1 MTIGADVGGSRIKLV
16 RLQLDEVEERRELE
30 INPDW
35 PQQLTG
41 ALLEMAASEERIG
54 VGVAGLLDHGR
65 GVLSWAPHLSGTDVP
80 LGDLLSHA
88 LGRPVAVDND
98 ANCATRAEAAG
109 LQRDPVLVVM
119 LGTGIGAG
127 LWTRGDVY
135 RGRAFAGE
143 VGHMV
148 MKHEGELCRC
158 GRRGCW
164 ETLVS
169 GWQLA
174 EQGSSSR
181 VLDTAGIWLG
191 RGLFNLSTI
200 LDPAVIVVGGGLLID
215 HGDKLFA
222 PARNELVRLST
233 DDRFGQRLPPEIL
246 AGLHGIWAGAIGAA
260 MLADHEFGE

>member
-30 INPDW
+30 IDRDW
-35 PQQLTG
+35 LQQLTN
-41 ALLEMAASEERIG
+41 ALVDMAASDERIG
-54 VGVAGLLDHGR
+54 VGVAGLVDHR
-65 GVLSWAPHLSGTDVP
+65 QGVLRWAPHLPGTDIEV
-80 LGDLLSHA
+80 GALLSEA
-88 LGRPVAVDND
+88 LSRRVAVDND

-127 LWTRGDVY
+127 LWTAGDVF
-135 RGRAFAGE
+135 RGHALAGE

-148 MKHEGELCRC
+148 VEVEGKLCRC

-169 GWQLA
+169 GWRLA

-200 LDPAVIVVGGGLLID
+200 LDPAVIVVGGGLLVD

-233 DDRFGQRLPPEIL
+233 DDRFGQRLPPEVL
-246 AGLHGIWAGAIGAA
+246 PGVHGIWAGAIGAA
-260 MLADHEFGE
+260 MLAQDR